1 MVTIQDCY
9 SLIQTIWSMK
19 LKLKIFM
26 KILVNVE
33 KSLIFKIIHTYFD
46 NSNQLVVGKMKD
58 WKAIKKFVGLTTKKV
73 FILGRLWEWA

>member
-1 MVTIQDCY
+1 
-9 SLIQTIWSMK
+9 
-19 LKLKIFM
+19 M

-58 WKAIKKFVGLTTKKV
+58 GKAIKEFVGLTTKKV
-73 FILGRLWEWA
+73 FILGTLSE

>member
-9 SLIQTIWSMK
+9 SLIQTIWSIK

-33 KSLIFKIIHTYFD
+33 KSLVFKIIHTYFD
-46 NSNQLVVGKMKD
+46 NSNQLVVGKIKD
-58 WKAIKKFVGLTTKKV
+58 WKAIKEFVGLTTKKV

>member
-9 SLIQTIWSMK
+9 SLIQTIWSIK

-33 KSLIFKIIHTYFD
+33 KSLVFKIIHTYFD

-58 WKAIKKFVGLTTKKV
+58 WKAIKEFVGLTTKKV

>member
-58 WKAIKKFVGLTTKKV
+58 GKAIKEFVGLTTKKV
-73 FILGRLWEWA
+73 FILGTLWEWA

>member
-58 WKAIKKFVGLTTKKV
+58 EKLLKNLLDWQQKSYLF
-73 FILGRLWEWA
+73 